1 MILNSPV
8 KIWRRQKEIKKQIGK
23 IGKIISW
30 TVIET
35 AAEKFKNQGKIMVVL
50 VELENQE
57 RIFGELVD
65 YTSKTA
71 LKIGQEVVS
80 VIRRVGGVNPEE
92 VIGYGLKFKLSSKY

>member
-30 TVIET
+30 TTIET
-35 AAEKFKNQGKIMVVL
+35 AAEKFKTQGKITVVL

-65 YTSKTA
+65 STSKTA
-71 LKIGQEVVS
+71 LKMGQKVIS
-80 VIRRVGGVNPEE
+80 VIRRVGDLNPEE
-92 VIGYGLKFKLSSKY
+92 VIAYGLKFKLVY